1 MTESMI
7 CEGCGTPLSD
17 CGSVGFACLNESCSY
32 ELDLAIAW
40 LKEQKERELA
50 YYREQLEIIQE
61 KLVWIERE
69 YKLTKDIIKM
79 IEQETI
85 VSIKPN

>member
-1 MTESMI
+1 MTKI
-7 CEGCGTPLSD
+7 VLLQD
-17 CGSVGFACLNESCSY
+17 VY
-32 ELDLAIAW
+32 AI
-40 LKEQKERELA
+40 KEQKERELA
-50 YYREQLEIIQE
+50 YYREQLEIIHE

-85 VSIKPN
+85 VSIK

>member
-1 MTESMI
+1 MTKI
-7 CEGCGTPLSD
+7 VLLQD
-17 CGSVGFACLNESCSY
+17 VY
-32 ELDLAIAW
+32 AI
-40 LKEQKERELA
+40 KEQKEKELA
-50 YYREQLEIIQE
+50 YYREQLEIISE

-85 VSIKPN
+85 VAIKPI

>member
-1 MTESMI
+1 MTKI
-7 CEGCGTPLSD
+7 VLLQD
-17 CGSVGFACLNESCSY
+17 VY
-32 ELDLAIAW
+32 AI
-40 LKEQKERELA
+40 KEQKEKELA
-50 YYREQLEIIQE
+50 YYREQLEIITE

-85 VSIKPN
+85 VSIK